1 VNTAWSRREWLT
13 TAPAAVATG
22 ALFAA
27 PVAGAAERTA
37 EEPFGY
43 SLNTS
48 TIMGQKL
55 GIVER
60 VEIAAKAG
68 YNGIEPWVRELDDHV
83 KAGGSLKDL
92 RNRIRDSGLKVE
104 SSIGFFDWVVDDEG
118 RRKKGFEEARRN
130 MDLVQRIGGKRLA
143 APPVGATD
151 TEVNLR
157 RVADRYRA
165 LLDLG
170 DRMGVVPEAELW
182 GFSRTLGRL
191 GDAVLVAIESDHP
204 KACFLP
210 DVFHLYKGGSDFN
223 GFRLLSGSSFHV
235 IHFNDYP
242 AKPGRAKVTDAQRV
256 YPGDGVAPLKALLR
270 ELRRIGFR
278 GMLSLELFN
287 RDYWNQDAL
296 VVARTGL
303 EKMRALVRGTAG
315 RG

>member
-1 VNTAWSRREWLT
+1 LLTA
-13 TAPAAVATG
+13 APAALAT
-22 ALFAA
+22 ATLLASPA
-27 PVAGAAERTA
+27 AGAADGAA

-55 GIVER
+55 GIVEM
-60 VEIAAKAG
+60 VEIASKAG
-68 YNGIEPWVRELDDHV
+68 YQGIEPWVRDLDQYI

-92 RNRIRDSGLKVE
+92 RKRIHDSGLKVE

-130 MDLVQRIGGKRLA
+130 MDLVRQIGGKRLA
-143 APPVGATD
+143 APPAGATD
-151 TEVNLR
+151 ADVNLHQ
-157 RVADRYRA
+157 AALRYRA
-165 LLDLG
+165 LLELG

-191 GDAVLVAIESDHP
+191 GDVVLVAIESNHP
-204 KACFLP
+204 KACILP
-210 DVFHLYKGGSDFN
+210 DVFHLYKGGSDFD

-242 AKPGRAKVTDAQRV
+242 ANPGRAKVTDAQRV
-256 YPGDGVAPLKALLR
+256 YPGDGVAPLRALLR

-296 VVARTGL
+296 LVARTGL
-303 EKMRALVRGTAG
+303 EKMRALVKSTAG
-315 RG
+315 KG